1 MLITS
6 SLLHSD
12 LSGSPGTWNIKL
24 VVWVGCKSPNL
35 AMGKWLES
43 TISIYETQLLELGV
57 PGSSLWS
64 RSCHCWNTSKQSFAS
79 CSMHWLDCG
88 RSIAA
93 IRWRFFSSMMWFPL
107 KFEGWS
113 KMKQQLSSTFS
124 WFIWFFSMFWIC
136 FNNEIWF
143 AMIEYGKC
151 NSNHDCR
158 D

>member
-1 MLITS
+1 M
-6 SLLHSD
+6 
-12 LSGSPGTWNIKL
+12 
-24 VVWVGCKSPNL
+24 VGKHHFHL
-35 AMGKWLES
+35 WE
-43 TISIYETQLLELGV
+43 TIVGIGL

-88 RSIAA
+88 RSFAA
-93 IRWRFFSSMMWFPL
+93 IRWRFFSSMMWFPP
-107 KFEGWS
+107 KFEAWS
-113 KMKQQLSSTFS
+113 QIKQQLSSTFS

-158 D
+158 DYIDKKSRIIQPQTIYNLWLVNLPPP